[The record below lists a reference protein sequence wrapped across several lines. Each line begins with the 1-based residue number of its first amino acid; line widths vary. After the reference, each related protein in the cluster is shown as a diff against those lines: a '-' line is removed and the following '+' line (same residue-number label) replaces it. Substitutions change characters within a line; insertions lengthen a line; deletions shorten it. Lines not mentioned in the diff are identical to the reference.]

1 MLDYRFYDQA
11 PRFGT
16 CTQQRA
22 NQCDRK
28 CDSDLKILECGIG
41 ITAILVWKP
50 HEDKLGNTSLAAIVN
65 APAIY
70 LLSARKQC
78 GDFEP
83 LTCAQSESD

>member
-1 MLDYRFYDQA
+1 MLDYRFHDQA

-16 CTQQRA
+16 YTQQRA

-41 ITAILVWKP
+41 ITAILVSKP

-65 APAIY
+65 APAIICFPEKTVRR
-70 LLSARKQC
+70 LRTF
-78 GDFEP
+78 DMR
-83 LTCAQSESD
+83 TTESD